1 MGKRKTLN
9 EFIENANNVHN
20 GKYDYCNVKYKDV
33 FTKVK
38 IICPIHGEFE
48 QIPKS
53 HLKGHGCRC
62 CKTSKGEKIISEFLK
77 CNNIK
82 YCNSCVG
89 CINCKEC
96 EICYNCNDCINCKT
110 CNDCK
115 SCDDCNY
122 CTDCNNCT
130 NCTDCNDCNNCKDC
144 NDCNNC
150 NNCTDC
156 NYCNDY
162 FNN

>member
-82 YCNSCVG
+82 YLPQY
-89 CINCKEC
+89 KFP
-96 EICYNCNDCINCKT
+96 
-110 CNDCK
+110 DCK
-115 SCDDCNY
+115 NIRPLPFDFYLPDLNICIEYDGEQHFLY
-122 CTDCNNCT
+122 YNNFWGGKKNLLET
-130 NCTDCNDCNNCKDC
+130 QYRDNIKTK
-144 NDCNNC
+144 
-150 NNCTDC
+150 
-156 NYCNDY
+156 YCNGEKW
-162 FNN
+162 